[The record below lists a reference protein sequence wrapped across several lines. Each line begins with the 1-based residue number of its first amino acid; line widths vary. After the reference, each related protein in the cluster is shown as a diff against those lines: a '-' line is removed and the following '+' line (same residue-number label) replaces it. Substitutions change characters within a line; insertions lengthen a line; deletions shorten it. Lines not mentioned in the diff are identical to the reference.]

1 MIDVEEDSP
10 QLNNNINLAVK
21 RAGGEIPGTAET
33 STFKAGESTMILESD
48 WISCFMFACVAESP
62 VRPFTLPLMF
72 WKWVGKGGREK
83 MR

>member
-33 STFKAGESTMILESD
+33 STFKAGESTMILESSRMSATKLLGSD
-48 WISCFMFACVAESP
+48 ITENN
-62 VRPFTLPLMF
+62 L
-72 WKWVGKGGREK
+72 
-83 MR
+83 